1 MKILMAFVV
10 MISCTVAANLLMKTG
25 ASAQEAGTDFLSR
38 ATSWPVLIGLACF
51 AVAAVIYVLILS
63 WLPLN
68 MAQSFAA
75 AQFIAVI
82 VAARIFLA
90 EPISDVQWFGM
101 AMISLGIGIVGWS
114 Q

>member
-1 MKILMAFVV
+1 MKVALAFVA

-25 ASAQEAGTDFLSR
+25 ASSQGEAADFLSR
-38 ATSWPVLIGLACF
+38 ATSWQVLFGIGCF
-51 AVAAVIYVLILS
+51 AAAAILYVLILG

-68 MAQSFAA
+68 VAQSFAA

-82 VAARIFLA
+82 VAARLILG
-90 EPISDVQWFGM
+90 EPIADLQWLGI
-101 AMISLGIGIVGWS
+101 ALISLGIGIVGWS